1 MQVPDGEV
9 LQKIRTTWPEYRKQA
24 RMLILM
30 DVSASMSNRPSS
42 GSDLTKL
49 DMAKAA
55 ATRAI
60 EQLAPTDQVG
70 LWTFSSS
77 SLGDPYARLV
87 PIESMSKEHRD
98 ELDSAIADLRVKPGN
113 ASQLFTTVEAA
124 AKMMFRHFNE
134 TEINGIILLSDGP
147 NDGST
152 NTDAA
157 GMLRAVQPKVIDR
170 EVRVFTIAYGD
181 GADSELLQELASASL
196 GTAYDAVDATRI
208 GKVFPE
214 AVANF

>member
-9 LQKIRTTWPEYRKQA
+9 LQTIRTTWPAYRKQA
-24 RMLILM
+24 RTLILM
-30 DVSASMSNRPSS
+30 DVSASMSSHPTS
-42 GSDLTKL
+42 GSGLTKL
-49 DMAKAA
+49 DLAKAA
-55 ATRAI
+55 AIRAI
-60 EQLAPTDQVG
+60 DQLAPTDEAG

-77 SLGDPYARLV
+77 SPDAPYERLV
-87 PIESMSKEHRD
+87 PIRSMSTNRTKLE
-98 ELDSAIADLRVKPGN
+98 SAISGLKVEPGN
-113 ASQLFTTVEAA
+113 ASQLFTTVEDAA
-124 AKMMFRHFNE
+124 AMMFQHFDE
-134 TEINGIILLSDGP
+134 TKINGIVLLSDGP

-157 GMLRAVQPKVIDR
+157 GMLQAVRPEGIDR

-181 GADSELLQELASASL
+181 GADAELLQELASASL

-214 AVANF
+214 VVANF